1 MAITMTATTFHP
13 LNLKWSDTRT
23 YLFVFLFAVG
33 NLLLPQ
39 LCHLI
44 PSGGLIFLPV
54 YFFTLIAS
62 YKFGL
67 KVGLIT
73 AIFSPV
79 LNSVLTG
86 MPPMA
91 VLPII
96 LMKSCLLAVAAAYVG
111 SAFKK
116 VSIFYIMLV
125 VLAYQIAGSA
135 IEWAM
140 TQSFVKASQDLTIG
154 IPGMLIQLFGG
165 WYLLKKM
172 AEYEC

>member
-1 MAITMTATTFHP
+1 MTSTTTFHP
-13 LNLKWSDTRT
+13 LNLKWLDTRT

-33 NLLLPQ
+33 NLVLPQ

-73 AIFSPV
+73 AICSPV

-91 VLPII
+91 VLPVI
-96 LMKSCLLAVAAAYVG
+96 LMKSCLLAVVAAYVAG
-111 SAFKK
+111 AFKK
-116 VSIFYIMLV
+116 VSILHLLLV
-125 VLAYQIAGSA
+125 VLAYQLAGSA
-135 IEWAM
+135 IEWVL
-140 TQSFVKASQDLTIG
+140 TQSFVK
-154 IPGMLIQLFGG
+154 
-165 WYLLKKM
+165 
-172 AEYEC
+172 